1 MAPFSNFDL
10 RKPSI
15 NTVAN
20 SLKYIYYILNSKS
33 YIVVIVLS
41 PLIGFVRVFP
51 LGARYEVRYCLPLQ
65 YSHQFTPVRFH
76 KNVDKV
82 LINFWLDKYE
92 LH

>member
-51 LGARYEVRYCLPLQ
+51 LGARYEVPETAARAVVGGNIQ
-65 YSHQFTPVRFH
+65 Y
-76 KNVDKV
+76 
-82 LINFWLDKYE
+82 
-92 LH
+92 